1 MKNIL
6 LRGVGLLL
14 LIGFLALSHA
24 TISTY
29 AADPGQ
35 DKTAIQAETLK
46 KSSPYTTLDKTK
58 VSKSDAEAFSIGS
71 AMIRAIIFSIA
82 AHDDKQFISDA
93 SLELADLIDLLGGHP
108 EEKLLREALRMV
120 VRGTGTIDQRFDLI
134 DQARELH
141 RRELAGTAL
150 WYFDAG
156 VIVPY
161 ITVSIYAK
169 DAKLLQSDLKVLEN
183 LVATAPKGVPAGLLN
198 PMRELARFAKQ
209 SAFSEKDFLAIG
221 QGVDSI
227 VDAVYS

>member
-29 AADPGQ
+29 AAEPAQ

-46 KSSPYTTLDKTK
+46 KSSPYTLDKAK
-58 VSKSDAEAFSIGS
+58 VPNSDAEAFSIGS

-82 AHDDKQFISDA
+82 AHDDKQFVSEA
-93 SLELADLIDLLGGHP
+93 SLELANLIDLLGGHP

-120 VRGTGTIDQRFDLI
+120 VRGTGTIEQRFDLI

-161 ITVSIYAK
+161 ITVSVYAK
-169 DAKLLQSDLKVLEN
+169 DAKLLQSDLKFLEN
-183 LVATAPKGVPAGLLN
+183 LVATAPQGVPGGLLN
-198 PMRELARFAKQ
+198 PMRELARLAKQ
-209 SAFSEKDFLAIG
+209 SAFSEKDFLAIDK
-221 QGVDSI
+221 GVDSM